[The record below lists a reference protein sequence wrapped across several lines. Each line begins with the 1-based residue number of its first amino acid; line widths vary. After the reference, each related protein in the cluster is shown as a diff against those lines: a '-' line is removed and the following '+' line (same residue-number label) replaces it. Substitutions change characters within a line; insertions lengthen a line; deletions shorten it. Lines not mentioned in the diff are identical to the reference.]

1 MEGGTACGP
10 AAPGNACPAGA
21 PAVWAKAL
29 APAKSETRKIRIMM
43 ARPSSANKWQEFGG
57 DGDIVP

>member
-1 MEGGTACGP
+1 MEGGGACGAGTP
-10 AAPGNACPAGA
+10 VVPCPDGA
-21 PAVWAKAL
+21 PVVWAKAL
-29 APAKSETRKIRIMM
+29 APAKSDTRKIRIMM